1 MKRIKYVLFLAGM
14 VLFTSCS
21 HYTAEFT
28 EKYLDYKSDLGGT
41 AIIVYPKDDGFCFVH
56 NDEIRQIFYPKFGT
70 DYPDYQSFLLNLLNG
85 KVDVKFDG
93 QTRITRFDKASSAKK
108 TALIEEYLSQSLTE
122 GGLKVYEFKKRS
134 NLEDELGIVKMM
146 FDLGYYVHW
155 NDHAAEYAFV
165 ESGEN

>member
-14 VLFTSCS
+14 VLFISCS
-21 HYTAEFT
+21 HYTAKFT

-56 NDEIRQIFYPKFGT
+56 NDEIRQILYPKYGT
-70 DYPDYQSFLLNLLNG
+70 NYLDYQSFLLDLLNG
-85 KVDVKFDG
+85 KVDVKLDG
-93 QTRITRFDKASSAKK
+93 QTRITLFDKLSRAKK
-108 TALIEEYLSQSLTE
+108 QALIDEYLSPFLTE
-122 GGLKVYEFKKRS
+122 EGLKVYEFKKRS
-134 NLEDELGIVKMM
+134 DLEDELGIVKLM

-165 ESGEN
+165 ENGEN

>member
-1 MKRIKYVLFLAGM
+1 MKIINYVLFLAGM
-14 VLFTSCS
+14 ILFISCA
-21 HYTAEFT
+21 HYTAKFT

-41 AIIVYPKDDGFCFVH
+41 AIIVYPKDDGFCFVP
-56 NDEIRQIFYPKFGT
+56 NDEIRQIFYPKYGT
-70 DYPDYQSFLLNLLNG
+70 NYPDYQSFLLALLNG

-93 QTRITRFDKASSAKK
+93 QTRITRFNKASSAKK
-108 TALIEEYLSQSLTE
+108 TALIEEYLSLSLTE

>member
-14 VLFTSCS
+14 VLFISCS
-21 HYTAEFT
+21 HYTAKFT

-41 AIIVYPKDDGFCFVH
+41 AIIVNPKDDGFCFVH
-56 NDEIRQIFYPKFGT
+56 NDEIRQILYPKYGT
-70 DYPDYQSFLLNLLNG
+70 NYPDYQSFLLDLLNG

-93 QTRITRFDKASSAKK
+93 QTRITRFDKVSSAKK
-108 TALIEEYLSQSLTE
+108 KALIDEYLSPFLTE

-134 NLEDELGIVKMM
+134 ALEDKLGIVKLM

-165 ESGEN
+165 ENGEN